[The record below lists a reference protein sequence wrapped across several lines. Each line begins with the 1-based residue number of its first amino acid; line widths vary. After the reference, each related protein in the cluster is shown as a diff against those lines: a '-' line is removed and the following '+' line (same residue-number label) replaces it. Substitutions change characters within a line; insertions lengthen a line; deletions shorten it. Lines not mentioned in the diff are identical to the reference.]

1 MSPPSEQPPD
11 SGPASPDPGN
21 EISLDTMTLILNQ
34 ARAGDD
40 ESAALAWE
48 LVMVDLQKIARSVT
62 SGFQTSRRHQAHGAG
77 GVPSGVASPTTVVHE
92 AFLRIVDSS
101 LPGSW
106 DSRRH
111 FFGTMTRA
119 MSSYLLD
126 RCRHDNAIK
135 RGRDVRVV
143 PLEFVQEE
151 VADLDAGVD
160 LAEQG
165 LFEAL
170 DTLETVHPEAAEVVR
185 LRFIAGLGQAETAS
199 ITGLAVRTVSKR
211 WNFAR
216 SFLRREMARQ
226 ETGDPESPSPD

>member
-1 MSPPSEQPPD
+1 MDTAPDHSHDSDSPSD
-11 SGPASPDPGN
+11 DPG
-21 EISLDTMTLILNQ
+21 EEMSLDTMTLILNR

-62 SGFQTSRRHQAHGAG
+62 RSFQTSQRHDARGAG

-101 LPGSW
+101 LPGRW

-126 RCRHDNAIK
+126 RYRHDNAIK
-135 RGRDVRVV
+135 RGRNVRVV

-151 VADLDAGVD
+151 VADLDAGID
-160 LAEQG
+160 LAQRG
-165 LFEAL
+165 LFDAL
-170 DTLETVHPEAAEVVR
+170 ETLETVHPEAAEVVR

-199 ITGLAVRTVSKR
+199 ITGIAVRTVSKR

-226 ETGDPESPSPD
+226 AAAGPETRPGN

>member
-1 MSPPSEQPPD
+1 M
-11 SGPASPDPGN
+11 ASPTNDSSESGSSS
-21 EISLDTMTLILNQ
+21 ELSLETMTLILNR
-34 ARAGDD
+34 ARAGDE

-48 LVMVDLQKIARSVT
+48 LVLVDLQKIARAVT
-62 SGFQTSRRHQAHGAG
+62 RGFQTSTRQRADGAG
-77 GVPSGVASPTTVVHE
+77 GVPGHAASPTTVVHE
-92 AFLRIVDSS
+92 AFLRIELGSA
-101 LPGSW
+101 PGTW

-126 RCRHDNAIK
+126 RCRHDTAIK
-135 RGRDVRVV
+135 RGRDVRIV

-151 VADLDAGVD
+151 LADLDAGVD
-160 LAEQG
+160 LAERG

-170 DTLETVHPEAAEVVR
+170 ETLESIHPEAAEVVR

-216 SFLRREMARQ
+216 SFLRRELARRDNAPPPLAAT
-226 ETGDPESPSPD
+226 E